1 MTSSSDQSKGS
12 WTLAGS
18 ESIKSPIEGT
28 RRYRASDA
36 PWEPTELDGFWIKSL
51 YEDPVLGEKTM
62 LMKVDPGAYA
72 PSHTHP
78 GEFEQ
83 VFVLEGSFY
92 DQDGTMVA
100 GDYCCRA
107 PDAAHSA
114 GSKEGALVM
123 LVYTKRAKA
132 TKRTSRRELRS

>member
-1 MTSSSDQSKGS
+1 MTSSSDKSKES

-18 ESIKSPIEGT
+18 EAIKSPIEGT
-28 RRYRASDA
+28 RRYRSSDA
-36 PWEPTELDGFWIKSL
+36 PWEPTQLDGFWIKSL

-78 GEFEQ
+78 EEFEQ

-107 PDAAHSA
+107 PNAPHSS

-123 LVYTKRAKA
+123 LVYTKRTQGHQMNSPA
-132 TKRTSRRELRS
+132 